1 MEYCKIS
8 EVGGF
13 SVFIFLGDV
22 PPNPSQ
28 WLNDPAFAGV
38 FDVYDSAPRDLANLN
53 SAVLGRSRQG
63 SLEPEAIVPFLKQ
76 DLNWAVQ
83 TLAVITFLV
92 I

>member
-1 MEYCKIS
+1 MSTRIEW
-8 EVGGF
+8 
-13 SVFIFLGDV
+13 
-22 PPNPSQ
+22 SQ

-38 FDVYDSAPRDLANLN
+38 FDAPRDFVNLN
-53 SAVLGRSRQG
+53 SAVLPGRSRQG
-63 SLEPEAIVPFLKQ
+63 SLEPEAVVPFLKQ